1 MTAAETSSYD
11 AIVIGGGPAGSTAGL
26 VMARAGLRV
35 KLLERTQHP
44 RFHIGESLLPR
55 NMALLSELGLIEAL
69 ATVPRV
75 RKLGAEFVLGD
86 GQEPGLFPFSMGLVP
101 GADEAVNI
109 ERAPFDAM
117 LLNEARKAGVEVAER
132 TALKKVLHLEEGRAE
147 IETDAG
153 ETLTARVLVDA
164 SGQSTVL
171 GKHLGL
177 RKTLPDLKKV
187 AYFGH
192 FENVKRRPG
201 DEGGYIVIVMTDDGW
216 FWSIPLNETKTS
228 IGLVMSMDRS
238 KSLGIPPDQ
247 ILTWAIERC
256 PAMRERTADAVF
268 PTETHVLADFS
279 YRCAPYAG
287 PGYFLVGD
295 AAAFVDPIFSTGVC
309 MGMMT
314 GTEVARGIVSILSGK
329 ETPERVRHRYRRFI
343 DDSTGV
349 FFRLIRMYYHHS
361 FRELFLTGQG
371 PLEIH
376 RATMSILAGHVYPR
390 PAWSLRWR
398 FWLLSLFIRVNRFY
412 AIAPRRPRFS
422 LVNPLVNSSEF
433 PSPAGSPR

>member
-1 MTAAETSSYD
+1 MAVSSPSSSFYD
-11 AIVIGGGPAGSTAGL
+11 AIVIGGGPAGSTSAL

-35 KLLERTQHP
+35 KLLERTPHP

-55 NMALLSELGLIEAL
+55 NMALLHELGLEEAL
-69 ATVPRV
+69 RTVPRV
-75 RKLGAEFVLGD
+75 RKLGAEFVLGHGRD
-86 GQEPGLFPFSMGLVP
+86 PGLFPFSMGLVP

-117 LLNEARKAGVEVAER
+117 LLAEARKAGVEVAEG
-132 TALKKVLHLEEGRAE
+132 TALKKVLRLEEGHAE
-147 IETDAG
+147 IATSVGGSG
-153 ETLTARVLVDA
+153 ETLTASVLVDA

-177 RKTLPDLKKV
+177 RRTLPDLKKV

-201 DEGGYIVIVMTDDGW
+201 DEGGYIVIVMTDEGW

-228 IGLVMSMDRS
+228 IGLVMGADRA

-247 ILTWAIERC
+247 VLAWGISRC
-256 PAMRERTADAVF
+256 PTMRERTADAVF

-287 PGYFLVGD
+287 PGYFLIGD

-314 GTEVARGIVSILSGK
+314 GTEAARGIVSILRG
-329 ETPERVRHRYRRFI
+329 EADPERVRRRYTRLI
-343 DDSTGV
+343 EDSTGI

-361 FRELFLTGQG
+361 FRELFLNGQG
-371 PLEIH
+371 PLEVH
-376 RATMSILAGHVYPR
+376 RAAMSILAGHVYPR
-390 PAWSLRWR
+390 PAFALRWR
-398 FWLLSLFIRVNRFY
+398 FRFLDLCMRLNRY
-412 AIAPRRPRFS
+412 IPLVPRRERFS
-422 LVNPLVNSSEF
+422 LVSGED
-433 PSPAGSPR
+433 

>member
-1 MTAAETSSYD
+1 MSSVDDD
-11 AIVIGGGPAGSTAGL
+11 AINFGGGPAGSTAAL

-35 KLLERTQHP
+35 KLLERTPHP

-55 NMALLSELGLIEAL
+55 NMALLRELGLEEAL
-69 ATVPRV
+69 RTVPRV

-86 GQEPGLFPFSMGLVP
+86 GQDPGLFPFSMGLVP
-101 GADEAVNI
+101 GADEAVNL

-117 LLNEARKAGVEVAER
+117 LLGEARKAGAEVAEG
-132 TALKKVLHLEEGRAE
+132 TVLKKVLRLEEGRAE
-147 IETDAG
+147 IETGAG
-153 ETLTARVLVDA
+153 ETLAARVLVDA

-192 FENVKRRPG
+192 FENVWRRPG

-228 IGLVMSMDRS
+228 IGLVMSLERS
-238 KSLGIPPDQ
+238 KSLGIPQDQ
-247 ILTWAIERC
+247 ILAWAIARC
-256 PAMRERTADAVF
+256 PAMRERTAEAVF

-287 PGYFLVGD
+287 PGYFLIGD

-314 GTEVARGIVSILSGK
+314 GTEVARGIISIFRGEQS
-329 ETPERVRHRYRRFI
+329 PERVRRRYARFI

-371 PLEIH
+371 PLEVH
-376 RATMSILAGHVYPR
+376 RAAMSILAGHVYPR
-390 PAWSLRWR
+390 PSWPLRWR
-398 FWLLSLFIRVNRFY
+398 FWLLSFFIWFNRY
-412 AIAPRRPRFS
+412 IPISPRRPRFS
-422 LVNPLVNSSEF
+422 LVAED
-433 PSPAGSPR
+433 GS

>member
-1 MTAAETSSYD
+1 MTAEIPTYD
-11 AIVIGGGPAGSTAGL
+11 AIIIGGGPAGSTAGL

-55 NMALLSELGLIEAL
+55 NMALLRELGLIEAL

-86 GQEPGLFPFSMGLVP
+86 GQDPGLFPFSMGLVP

-109 ERAPFDAM
+109 ERAPFDTM
-117 LLNEARKAGVEVAER
+117 LLNEARKAGVEVTER
-132 TALKKVLHLEEGRAE
+132 TALKKVLRLEEGQVE

-153 ETLTARVLVDA
+153 KTLTASVLVDA

-238 KSLGIPPDQ
+238 KNLGIPPDQ
-247 ILTWAIERC
+247 ILAWAIERC
-256 PAMRERTADAVF
+256 PAMRERTAEAVF

-314 GTEVARGIVSILSGK
+314 GTEAARGIVAILNGK
-329 ETPERVRHRYRRFI
+329 ETPERVRQRYRRFI

-371 PLEIH
+371 PLEVH
-376 RATMSILAGHVYPR
+376 RAAMSILAGHVYPR
-390 PAWSLRWR
+390 PSWSLRWR
-398 FWLLSLFIRVNRFY
+398 FWLLSFFIEVNRY
-412 AIAPRRPRFS
+412 YPIAPRRPRFS
-422 LVNPLVNSSEF
+422 LVDPLLSS
-433 PSPAGSPR
+433 PDSPAPAGSPR

>member
-1 MTAAETSSYD
+1 MTVETSSYD
-11 AIVIGGGPAGSTAGL
+11 AIIIGGGPAGSTAGL

-35 KLLERTQHP
+35 KLLERAQHP

-55 NMALLSELGLIEAL
+55 NMALLHELGLIEAL

-86 GQEPGLFPFSMGLVP
+86 GQDPGLFPFSMGLVP

-117 LLNEARKAGVEVAER
+117 LLNEARKAGVEVAEG
-132 TALKKVLHLEEGRAE
+132 TSLKKILRLEEGRAE
-147 IETDAG
+147 IATSAGDKG

-164 SGQSTVL
+164 SGQSTVV

-228 IGLVMSMDRS
+228 IGLVMGMDRS
-238 KSLGIPPDQ
+238 KSLGIPPDE
-247 ILTWAIERC
+247 ILAWAISRC
-256 PAMRERTADAVF
+256 PAMRERTAEAVF
-268 PTETHVLADFS
+268 PSETHVLADFS

-287 PGYFLVGD
+287 PGYFLIGD

-314 GTEVARGIVSILSGK
+314 GTEAARGIVSILRGT
-329 ETPERVRHRYRRFI
+329 ERPERVRRRYARFI

-361 FRELFLTGQG
+361 FREMFLTGQG
-371 PLEIH
+371 PLQVH

-390 PAWSLRWR
+390 PSWSLRWR
-398 FWLLSLFIRVNRFY
+398 FWLLSFFLHVNRYFP
-412 AIAPRRPRFS
+412 IAPRRERFS
-422 LVNPLVNSSEF
+422 LVAEE
-433 PSPAGSPR
+433 GR

>member
-1 MTAAETSSYD
+1 MTHDVPTYD
-11 AIVIGGGPAGSTAGL
+11 AIVIGGGPAGSTAAL

-35 KLLERTQHP
+35 KLLERTPHP

-55 NMALLSELGLIEAL
+55 NMALLRELGLEEAL
-69 ATVPRV
+69 RTVPRV

-86 GQEPGLFPFSMGLVP
+86 GQDPGLFPFSMGLVP
-101 GADEAVNI
+101 GADEAVNL

-117 LLNEARKAGVEVAER
+117 LLGEARKAGVEVAEG
-132 TALKKVLHLEEGRAE
+132 TALKKVLRLEEGRAE
-147 IETDAG
+147 IATGAGGGG

-187 AYFGH
+187 AWFGH
-192 FENVKRRPG
+192 FENVRRRPG

-228 IGLVMSMDRS
+228 IGLVMGLERS
-238 KSLGIPPDQ
+238 KSLGIPQDQ
-247 ILTWAIERC
+247 ILSWAIARC
-256 PAMRERTADAVF
+256 PAMRERTAEAVF
-268 PTETHVLADFS
+268 PTEIHTLADFS

-314 GTEVARGIVSILSGK
+314 GTEAARGILSILRGEQS
-329 ETPERVRHRYRRFI
+329 PERVRRRYIRFI
-343 DDSTGV
+343 EESTGV

-371 PLEIH
+371 PLEVH
-376 RATMSILAGHVYPR
+376 RAAMSILAGHVYPR
-390 PAWSLRWR
+390 PAWPLRWR
-398 FWLLSLFIRVNRFY
+398 FWLLSFFIWFNRY
-412 AIAPRRPRFS
+412 VPIAPRRERFS
-422 LVNPLVNSSEF
+422 LV
-433 PSPAGSPR
+433 AGEDLTA

>member
-1 MTAAETSSYD
+1 MTSDSHFYD
-11 AIVIGGGPAGSTAGL
+11 AIVIGGGPGGSTTAL

-35 KLLERTQHP
+35 KLLERTPFP

-55 NMALLSELGLIEAL
+55 NMALFHELGLAEAL

-75 RKLGAEFVLGD
+75 RKLGAEFVLGHGRD
-86 GQEPGLFPFSMGLVP
+86 PGLFPFAMGLVP
-101 GADEAVNI
+101 GATEAVNL

-117 LLNEARKAGVEVAER
+117 LLGEARKAGVEVAEG
-132 TALKKVLHLEEGRAE
+132 TAFKKILRLEEGHAE
-147 IETDAG
+147 IATDAG

-164 SGQSTVL
+164 TGQSTVL

-201 DEGGYIVIVMTDDGW
+201 DEGGYIVIVMTDEGW
-216 FWSIPLNETKTS
+216 FWVIPLNETKTS
-228 IGLVMSMDRS
+228 IGLVMGMDRA

-247 ILTWAIERC
+247 ILAWGISRC
-256 PAMRERTADAVF
+256 PTMRERTADAVF
-268 PTETHVLADFS
+268 PAETHVIADFS
-279 YRCAPYAG
+279 YRCKPYAG
-287 PGYFLVGD
+287 PGYFMVGD

-314 GTEVARGIVSILSGK
+314 GTEAARGIISMLRGQ
-329 ETPERVRHRYRRFI
+329 EDPERVRRRYIRLI
-343 DDSTGV
+343 DESTGI

-361 FRELFLTGQG
+361 FRELFLNGQG
-371 PLEIH
+371 PLEVH
-376 RATMSILAGHVYPR
+376 RAAMSILAGHVYPR
-390 PAWSLRWR
+390 PAFALRWR
-398 FWLLSLFIRVNRFY
+398 FRFLDLCMRLNRY
-412 AIAPRRPRFS
+412 IPLVPRRERFS
-422 LVNPLVNSSEF
+422 LV
-433 PSPAGSPR
+433 AGEDGQPCVS